1 MPPLLT
7 FFLITLAIL
16 LVSAIF
22 FHILVRLGSFGQR
35 ACDACAKAPLLDLIV
50 FYFCHGPHI
59 AAVLVWWNIHS
70 AIAIYCDLILP
81 PVIGSAAD
89 ATALPR
95 SVDANSQAA
104 DWLASWGGLFTLL
117 AVSIAA
123 QAATLVLWSWFHEA
137 INPGIRKGP
146 RIVSTLNRRVGWFRN
161 HAAVWWTALAVPL
174 FTLIRLAEIFLYP
187 PLHWLV
193 RLPKYNTAEWINI
206 SRQKFSGLVGYDLIW
221 CLYCDWMTGVW
232 SLGSEMLRNVESFW
246 CPIKYTSP
254 EKCEKCCIDFPDIEG
269 GWVDAKGNIADV
281 AKVLEEKYPG
291 PNGDNGWFGH
301 PSRANLTIEGKKPK
315 P

>member
-16 LVSAIF
+16 LASAIF

-59 AAVLVWWNIHS
+59 AAFLFWWFTPAPVLVETMIGNGNRVVADLEVRRGTIDPSEFNRWLDGDLS
-70 AIAIYCDLILP
+70 LVTYLAI
-81 PVIGSAAD
+81 
-89 ATALPR
+89 
-95 SVDANSQAA
+95 
-104 DWLASWGGLFTLL
+104 
-117 AVSIAA
+117 SIAA

-137 INPGIRKGP
+137 LNPGIRKGP

-174 FTLIRLAEIFLYP
+174 FTLVRLAEIFLYP

-254 EKCEKCCIDFPDIEG
+254 DKCEKCCIDFPDIEG

-281 AKVLEEKYPG
+281 AKVLEDKYPG

-301 PSRANLTIEGKKPK
+301 PSRATLTIEGKKPK

>member
-1 MPPLLT
+1 MPPLLL
-7 FFLITLAIL
+7 FFLITLAAL
-16 LVSAIF
+16 LASAIF
-22 FHILVRLGSFGQR
+22 FHILVRLGPFGQR

-59 AAVLVWWNIHS
+59 AAVVVWWNAHGPQPMFS
-70 AIAIYCDLILP
+70 
-81 PVIGSAAD
+81 VAAGG
-89 ATALPR
+89 R
-95 SVDANSQAA
+95 VEQ
-104 DWLASWGGLFTLL
+104 SWQHEYPFAHL
-117 AVSIAA
+117 AVLLLISIAA

-137 INPGIRKGP
+137 LNPGIRKGP

-174 FTLIRLAEIFLYP
+174 FTLIRLAEIFVYP

-254 EKCEKCCIDFPDIEG
+254 EKCEKCCIDFPDING

-301 PSRANLTIEGKKPK
+301 PSRANLTIEGKAHKH
-315 P
+315 

>member
-1 MPPLLT
+1 MSPLLF
-7 FFLITLAIL
+7 FFLITLAAL
-16 LVSAIF
+16 LASAIF

-50 FYFCHGPHI
+50 FDFCHGPHI
-59 AAVLVWWNIHS
+59 AAAVVWS
-70 AIAIYCDLILP
+70 
-81 PVIGSAAD
+81 
-89 ATALPR
+89 R
-95 SVDANSQAA
+95 STITEP
-104 DWLASWGGLFTLL
+104 DWISSISGLCTLL
-117 AVSIAA
+117 AISIAA

-137 INPGIRKGP
+137 LNPGIRKGP

-174 FTLIRLAEIFLYP
+174 FTLVRLAEILIYP

-315 P
+315 H

>member
-16 LVSAIF
+16 LASAIF

-50 FYFCHGPHI
+50 FYFCHAPHI
-59 AAVLVWWNIHS
+59 AAVVVWWNAHGPKPMVTFAPGGRAEQS
-70 AIAIYCDLILP
+70 WEGAY
-81 PVIGSAAD
+81 PVAH
-89 ATALPR
+89 
-95 SVDANSQAA
+95 
-104 DWLASWGGLFTLL
+104 L
-117 AVSIAA
+117 AVLLLISIAA
-123 QAATLVLWSWFHEA
+123 QVATLVLWSWFHEA
-137 INPGIRKGP
+137 LNPGIRKGP

-301 PSRANLTIEGKKPK
+301 PSRATLTIEGKKPK

>member
-1 MPPLLT
+1 MPPLLA
-7 FFLITLAIL
+7 FFLITLAAL

-22 FHILVRLGSFGQR
+22 FHILVRLGSVGQR
-35 ACDACAKAPLLDLIV
+35 ACDACAKAPLLDIIV

-59 AAVLVWWNIHS
+59 AAFLIWWNRPMPIVTQTLIGNGNRIVEDMELAGRTIEPSEFSRWLHGDLS
-70 AIAIYCDLILP
+70 LLTYLAI
-81 PVIGSAAD
+81 
-89 ATALPR
+89 
-95 SVDANSQAA
+95 
-104 DWLASWGGLFTLL
+104 
-117 AVSIAA
+117 SIVA

-137 INPGIRKGP
+137 LNPGIRKGP

-174 FTLIRLAEIFLYP
+174 FTLVRLAEILIYP

-254 EKCEKCCIDFPDIEG
+254 EKCEKCSIDFPDING

-281 AKVLEEKYPG
+281 AKVLEDKYPG

-301 PSRANLTIEGKKPK
+301 PSRANLTIEGKAHKH
-315 P
+315 